1 MPPPCLTLP
10 VFMIYWQR
18 CKGCFDCNLCHDQ
31 ERCPSGRRSQT
42 RNLVWGSSSPWVR
55 IPLTPFFIV
64 LRRRGFRQPR
74 LSFFGIALGWFSS
87 FLRFFA
93 LTEEIFLPKFVF
105 SNLLKKTLDVSMVLK
120 NDFLDLLH
128 VHRLLKSVLQ
138 CHTPPINAI
147 QSPTVPYNAH
157 KIPKRLFISYN
168 CPIYV
173 KNNARH
179 CQTTGSNSRK
189 KQQS

>member
-42 RNLVWGSSSPWVR
+42 RKLVWGSSSPWVR

-93 LTEEIFLPKFVF
+93 LTEENFLPKFVF
-105 SNLLKKTLDVSMVLK
+105 SNLLKKTLDVPMILK

-138 CHTPPINAI
+138 CHTTPTKAPNSFSFRTIAQFMSKTMQDI
-147 QSPTVPYNAH
+147 AKPQGPTVEKTAILGYFDTSWWC
-157 KIPKRLFISYN
+157 L
-168 CPIYV
+168 
-173 KNNARH
+173 
-179 CQTTGSNSRK
+179 
-189 KQQS
+189 

>member
-64 LRRRGFRQPR
+64 LKRRGFRQPR

-93 LTEEIFLPKFVF
+93 LTEEIFLHKPAF
-105 SNLLKKTLDVSMVLK
+105 SSLLKKSAICPTSAANQKRHKNSKNHFFRHKNKHKQRKEGLSCRRSSSCNTESASPPHCVLPVS
-120 NDFLDLLH
+120 NG
-128 VHRLLKSVLQ
+128 RSLLK
-138 CHTPPINAI
+138 
-147 QSPTVPYNAH
+147 
-157 KIPKRLFISYN
+157 KIYRI
-168 CPIYV
+168 CP
-173 KNNARH
+173 
-179 CQTTGSNSRK
+179 
-189 KQQS
+189 

>member
-42 RNLVWGSSSPWVR
+42 RNLVWGSSSPRVR
-55 IPLTPFFIV
+55 IPITPFCH
-64 LRRRGFRQPR
+64 LEEAR
-74 LSFFGIALGWFSS
+74 LSNGRALRFLSSPVSLVSS

-93 LTEEIFLPKFVF
+93 LTEENFLPKLVF
-105 SNLLKKTLDVSMVLK
+105 SNLLKKTLDVPMILK

-138 CHTPPINAI
+138 CHTPPTKATHSPSFRTNAPI
-147 QSPTVPYNAH
+147 LSKTTQNIAKPKGPTVE
-157 KIPKRLFISYN
+157 
-168 CPIYV
+168 
-173 KNNARH
+173 KNGNLRIF
-179 CQTTGSNSRK
+179 
-189 KQQS
+189 